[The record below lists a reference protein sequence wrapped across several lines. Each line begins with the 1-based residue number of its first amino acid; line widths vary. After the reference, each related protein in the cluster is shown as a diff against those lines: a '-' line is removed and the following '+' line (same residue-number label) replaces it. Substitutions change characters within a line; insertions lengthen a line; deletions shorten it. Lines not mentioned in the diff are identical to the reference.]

1 MDGAGRMG
9 STVTDDDPDDEA
21 PHMTRET
28 KVGLLIGT
36 LILLLVGIVVSDHL
50 AVKRE
55 SEQLASGNAGIQ
67 PGVMP
72 VDPLQSGRL
81 ADSGDSPGTVNGG
94 VVTPGVNDAPG
105 AAGGGPVIPTFNE
118 LDQNLQAI
126 LNGRRVGNSGLPGT
140 PMGVPGTVP
149 GAGSVDGTNN
159 QTHHGPGSGSTD
171 IGNGNR
177 SGVTNLEDIDRGAGG
192 DTSTTNV
199 RPVFH
204 YVKDGETLWAIA
216 QQYYGDGSKW
226 ALIAKHNRD
235 RLLAGN
241 NVREGIRLQIP
252 NRIVEVAR
260 NGGNAA
266 AGNTTQ
272 TGNPTAGSAGRTI
285 TVKSGDNLTR
295 IAQEHLGSVKHV
307 GLILKANRD
316 KIRNANQIRVGMKL
330 HLPVVPGPATSRSGA
345 QPGTHTGTQL
355 GTRSGV
361 QADNV
366 IRHGAN
372 LVRNGAVNRTGV
384 THGSP
389 RNEST
394 ASARRTY
401 TVQDGDTLSSVAAE
415 ALGSGSRWQ
424 EVWKLNKSR
433 IPNPNVLTKGLALQL
448 PAR

>member
-36 LILLLVGIVVSDHL
+36 LVLLLVGIVVSDHL
-50 AVKRE
+50 AAKRE
-55 SEQLASGNAGIQ
+55 SEQLASGYAGIQ

-72 VDPLQSGRL
+72 VDPLQSERI
-81 ADSGDSPGTVNGG
+81 ADSGDSPIAPGDVATGANNVPS
-94 VVTPGVNDAPG
+94 TPGGDQ
-105 AAGGGPVIPTFNE
+105 VIPTFNE

-126 LNGRRVGNSGLPGT
+126 LNGRRAGNHDRGGT
-140 PMGVPGTVP
+140 PTGVRGAVP
-149 GAGSVDGTNN
+149 GAGVVDGADNRI
-159 QTHHGPGSGSTD
+159 HHGPGAGSTD

-177 SGVTNLEDIDRGAGG
+177 GGVTDIRDIARGAGG
-192 DTSTTNV
+192 DANATHV
-199 RPVFH
+199 RPVIH

-216 QQYYGDGSKW
+216 QQYYGDGGKW

-252 NRIVEVAR
+252 NRVVEATR
-260 NGGNAA
+260 DGGNAI
-266 AGNTTQ
+266 AGNTTHA
-272 TGNPTAGSAGRTI
+272 GNPATRSTGRII

-295 IAQEHLGSVKHV
+295 LAQKHLGSVKHV

-330 HLPVVPGPATSRSGA
+330 RLPVVPVPTSSRSGA
-345 QPGTHTGTQL
+345 QPVTQNSTRL

-361 QADNV
+361 AADNV

-372 LVRNGAVNRTGV
+372 RVQNGAVNRTAV

-401 TVQDGDTLSSVAAE
+401 KVQEGDTLSSVAAE
-415 ALGSGSRWQ
+415 ALGSGSRWK

-433 IPNPNVLTKGLALQL
+433 IPNPNVLPKGLALQL